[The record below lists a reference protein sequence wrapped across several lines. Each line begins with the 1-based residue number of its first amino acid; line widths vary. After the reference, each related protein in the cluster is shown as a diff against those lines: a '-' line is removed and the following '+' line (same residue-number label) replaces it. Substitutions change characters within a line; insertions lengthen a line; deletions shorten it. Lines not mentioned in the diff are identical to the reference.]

1 MAPAEW
7 VSYELWLFVRQKAV
21 TGVIVDSQRAL
32 RELYYSSVFMSSFT
46 HHRRRQTLVQICSSS
61 VVMIST
67 FRSQG
72 EAACSCQ
79 TFPNIFCLDLKSFSS
94 PHTNSLSHT
103 HTHILSLALPISYS
117 HAHNKCG
124 WNVWCGHDAAQAS
137 PAPFSTKSPWFRI
150 CFYSLVWQG
159 QYSRLTR
166 KNLSQTCHVFPGGGM

>member
-1 MAPAEW
+1 
-7 VSYELWLFVRQKAV
+7 
-21 TGVIVDSQRAL
+21 
-32 RELYYSSVFMSSFT
+32 MSSFT

-103 HTHILSLALPISYS
+103 HTYCLWLSQSVILMHTINAAGMCDVDTMRPRLVLLHSAPNPPGLGFAFT
-117 HAHNKCG
+117 
-124 WNVWCGHDAAQAS
+124 VWCGRDSTPGS
-137 PAPFSTKSPWFRI
+137 PVRISHRLVMFS
-150 CFYSLVWQG
+150 QG
-159 QYSRLTR
+159 EECKIMCL
-166 KNLSQTCHVFPGGGM
+166 NELSHN